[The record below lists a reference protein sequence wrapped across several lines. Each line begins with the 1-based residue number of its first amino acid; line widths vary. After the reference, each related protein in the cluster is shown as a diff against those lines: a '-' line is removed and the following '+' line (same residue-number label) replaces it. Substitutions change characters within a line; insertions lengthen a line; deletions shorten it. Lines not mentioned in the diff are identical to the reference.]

1 MLHHLVVEDIA
12 CPLLHIGRHKI
23 TQLRALVDRP
33 LLFPVV
39 LEIELTQHGVQHSP
53 LHHIVTL
60 LHHVVQVAEDDGI
73 ILLIDGQ
80 LIFPLMN
87 QRLDDLRTVLILH
100 SHAQDAVHYCRS
112 RLWQ

>member
-12 CPLLHIGRHKI
+12 CPLLHVGRHII

-73 ILLIDGQ
+73 ILLIDDK
-80 LIFPLMN
+80 LILTLMN
-87 QRLDDLRTVLILH
+87 ERLDDLLTVFILY
-100 SHAQDAVHYCRS
+100 SHAQYLIYLCRS
-112 RLWQ
+112 